1 MLAEGRRL
9 DGGVTYYQHDLLE
22 GPPPPPPFRPDVVVA
37 AYLLP
42 YASNFN
48 ELLEFCEAAA
58 VSLESGGR
66 FVGITALYTDMI
78 ARDPGALLR
87 RDHGRVESETL
98 GWEFTWTGRPEDGMR
113 VESTLYSADRK
124 AQVTLPSH
132 FWSKHSI
139 ERALEAAG
147 FEAITW
153 APLEAAAGAPE
164 AFATTKDPM
173 PVGVFTARL
182 A

>member
-1 MLAEGRRL
+1 MACAW
-9 DGGVTYYQHDLLE
+9 DSSS
-22 GPPPPPPFRPDVVVA
+22 
-37 AYLLP
+37 YLRCTKTTLSP
-42 YASNFN
+42 ASRAR
-48 ELLEFCEAAA
+48 EFCEAAA
-58 VSLESGGR
+58 VNLESGGR

-87 RDHGRVESETL
+87 RDHGHVESETL
-98 GWEFTWTGRPEDGMR
+98 GWEFKWTGRPEDGMR
-113 VESTLYSADRK
+113 VESILYSADRK

-153 APLEAAAGAPE
+153 EELAADKGAPE
-164 AFATTKDPM
+164 AVATTKDPM
-173 PVGVFTARL
+173 PVGIFTARL

>member
-1 MLAEGRRL
+1 MRLSQGALNPLCEGVRCAEHAPRGSFCFLERRHGLAEVVER
-9 DGGVTYYQHDLLE
+9 GGC
-22 GPPPPPPFRPDVVVA
+22 VV
-37 AYLLP
+37 
-42 YASNFN
+42 
-48 ELLEFCEAAA
+48 
-58 VSLESGGR
+58 
-66 FVGITALYTDMI
+66 I

-87 RDHGRVESETL
+87 RDHGHVESETL
-98 GWEFTWTGRPEDGMR
+98 GWEFKWTGRPEDGMQ
-113 VESTLYSADRK
+113 VESILYSADRK

-139 ERALEAAG
+139 ERALQAAG

-153 APLEAAAGAPE
+153 EELAADKGAPE
-164 AFATTKDPM
+164 AVATTRDPM

>member
-1 MLAEGRRL
+1 
-9 DGGVTYYQHDLLE
+9 
-22 GPPPPPPFRPDVVVA
+22 
-37 AYLLP
+37 
-42 YASNFN
+42 
-48 ELLEFCEAAA
+48 
-58 VSLESGGR
+58 
-66 FVGITALYTDMI
+66 
-78 ARDPGALLR
+78 
-87 RDHGRVESETL
+87 
-98 GWEFTWTGRPEDGMR
+98 MR
-113 VESTLYSADRK
+113 VDSILYSADRK

-153 APLEAAAGAPE
+153 APLEAASGAPE
-164 AFATTKDPM
+164 AVATTKDPM

>member
-1 MLAEGRRL
+1 MGAEQCPRRSQRSFNPHWERVRATHHAPRGPCYLRERRHGLAEVVER
-9 DGGVTYYQHDLLE
+9 GGC
-22 GPPPPPPFRPDVVVA
+22 VV
-37 AYLLP
+37 
-42 YASNFN
+42 
-48 ELLEFCEAAA
+48 
-58 VSLESGGR
+58 
-66 FVGITALYTDMI
+66 I

-87 RDHGRVESETL
+87 RDHGHVESETL
-98 GWEFTWTGRPEDGMR
+98 GWEFTWTGRPEDGMQ
-113 VESTLYSADRK
+113 VESILYSADRK

-139 ERALEAAG
+139 ERALQAAG

-153 APLEAAAGAPE
+153 EELAADKGAPE
-164 AFATTKDPM
+164 AVATTRDPM